1 MNKFKLVENEI
12 GLVGVLMQPFFSSG
26 KGLFWLERNTGMW
39 IHLGINCLSV
49 FAIILWAGIHSFII
63 FGTLQ
68 YFGML
73 RIDLDTELQGSDI
86 TKHGEDAYQVNDWMR
101 PNSDISTQTMN
112 YEESSTRLDVFPKC
126 PRKGNPKML
135 QTLQFKNERDLV
147 IMDNFQTILKSCKI

>member
-1 MNKFKLVENEI
+1 MYKI
-12 GLVGVLMQPFFSSG
+12 GFVGVLMQPFFSSG
-26 KGLFWLERNTGMW
+26 DGIFWNEGDTALLM
-39 IHLGINCLSV
+39 HLGINCLSV
-49 FAIILWAGIHSFII
+49 LAIILWAGIHSFII

-101 PNSDISTQTMN
+101 PNSDISTQTMLTMN
-112 YEESSTRLDVFPKC
+112 YEETSTRLDLFPESQ
-126 PRKGNPKML
+126 KGNPKRL

>member
-1 MNKFKLVENEI
+1 
-12 GLVGVLMQPFFSSG
+12 MQPFFSSG
-26 KGLFWLERNTGMW
+26 KGSFWFESNTGMW
-39 IHLGINCLSV
+39 MHLGINCLSV

-126 PRKGNPKML
+126 PGKGILRCFNHSSSKMSEIWL
-135 QTLQFKNERDLV
+135 SWITFKQFWKVAKYEIL
-147 IMDNFQTILKSCKI
+147 NFVPF

>member
-1 MNKFKLVENEI
+1 MYEI
-12 GLVGVLMQPFFSSG
+12 GLVGVLVQPFFSSG
-26 KGLFWLERNTGMW
+26 NGIFWNERETGLWL
-39 IHLGINCLSV
+39 HLGINCLSV

-101 PNSDISTQTMN
+101 PNSDISTQTMSTMN
-112 YEESSTRLDVFPKC
+112 CEEASTRVEVFPKC
-126 PRKGNPKML
+126 PQKGNTKML
-135 QTLQFKNERDLV
+135 QTLRFKNDRDMV
-147 IMDNFQTILKSCKI
+147 IIDNFQTILKSCKI